1 MKVLSQSQDL
11 RAVARA
17 SQAEIRATNLINTRK
32 RKELCLVW
40 TGEEASDGL
49 AALAVSVTANAA
61 ATPLVVVVVARV
73 GCMPLKTV
81 MRAGRSVAAAGGGH
95 GGGGGTTGPLPMRST
110 SRCGGACLEEL
121 ATECNAGTGGFGGAL
136 GLTSNSESGKFLH
149 GQPSSCDRMMRQ
161 VTTARAPQIDK
172 RLAAANSSLM
182 SRPG

>member
-1 MKVLSQSQDL
+1 
-11 RAVARA
+11 
-17 SQAEIRATNLINTRK
+17 
-32 RKELCLVW
+32 
-40 TGEEASDGL
+40 
-49 AALAVSVTANAA
+49 
-61 ATPLVVVVVARV
+61 
-73 GCMPLKTV
+73 
-81 MRAGRSVAAAGGGH
+81 
-95 GGGGGTTGPLPMRST
+95 MRST